1 MQKMIQKSILTSC
14 LLMSSLSMAA
24 AYKLDS
30 AHTDVGFSVT
40 HLMISKVKGRF
51 TKFDGGFEFDEKKN
65 ELKNVEVKI
74 ETASVNTD
82 NAKRDEH
89 LSGDDFFQV
98 KKFPEMSF
106 KSDKVEA
113 KDGKPSKVH
122 GTLTIKGV
130 AKPVALDVEYRGSIV
145 DPWKNEK
152 VGFSATTKINRKDFG
167 LNWNQNLDKGGVAV
181 SDEVTIVIEGEA
193 VKAAKK

>member
-1 MQKMIQKSILTSC
+1 MRKLIL
-14 LLMSSLSMAA
+14 SLGFFLSAVSMAA
-24 AYKLDS
+24 PYKLDA

-51 TKFDGGFEFDEKKN
+51 TKFDGGFDFDEKKA
-65 ELKNVEVKI
+65 ELKSIDVKI
-74 ETASVNTD
+74 ETSSVNTD

-89 LSGDDFFQV
+89 LVSDDFFQV
-98 KKFPEMSF
+98 KKFPEMTF

-113 KDGKPSKVH
+113 KDGKPVKVH
-122 GTLTIKGV
+122 GNLTIKGV
-130 AKPVALDVEYRGSIV
+130 SKPVTLDVEYRGSIV

-152 VGFSATTKINRKDFG
+152 VGFSASTKINRKDFG

-181 SDEVTIVIEGEA
+181 SDEVTITIEGEA
-193 VKAAKK
+193 VKNAKK